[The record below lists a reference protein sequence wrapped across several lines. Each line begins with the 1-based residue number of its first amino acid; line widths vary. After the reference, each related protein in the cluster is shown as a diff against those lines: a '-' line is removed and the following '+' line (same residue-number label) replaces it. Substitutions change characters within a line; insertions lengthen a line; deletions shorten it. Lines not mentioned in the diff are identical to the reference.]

1 MRFVVISPTGSTPLS
16 STKTENRVA
25 MRSTRF
31 FLYLRGF
38 SAFLQSATLVAPSVF
53 WDVFRA

>member
-1 MRFVVISPTGSTPLS
+1 MRFILISPTGSTPLS

-31 FLYLRGF
+31 FLYLQGF
-38 SAFLQSATLVAPSVF
+38 DP
-53 WDVFRA
+53 FRKSKLPQN